1 MALSEIDKYLLE
13 MWTTTRPVKLYFNMS
28 MKYVRIVK
36 FLLWLKMDKLANW
49 VIINKSYLTTE
60 EDKSV

>member
-13 MWTTTRPVKLYFNMS
+13 MWTTTMPVKLYFNMS